1 MRRLRKIIKKI
12 LQSWRKFKRRP
23 YRKSLKEW
31 EVFQDLLG
39 RFETSYET
47 SYDLG
52 NKSHERN
59 MEIILKNLNNRVV
72 LKGEHFSF
80 NQTVGERKLERGF
93 KEGPIVIRGQM
104 TKGLAGGICQVTST
118 LYNAILLSNLKVIER
133 KHHPRIQKYV
143 PAGRDATVYFDLID
157 LVFKN
162 NRKSPIK
169 LKTKIDKVNG
179 IISFEIWGKN
189 IENIN
194 VKINTTKKETKKYI
208 IFKTYRKI
216 YNEGRLIKIEKI
228 SKDKYKKD

>member
-1 MRRLRKIIKKI
+1 MF
-12 LQSWRKFKRRP
+12 QEWRKFQRRP

-31 EVFQDLLG
+31 EVFGDLLG
-39 RFETSYET
+39 RFETSY
-47 SYDLG
+47 DLL

-80 NQTVGERKLERGF
+80 NATVGERTRERGF
-93 KEGPIVIRGQM
+93 KEGPIVVRGKVTQ
-104 TKGLAGGICQVTST
+104 GLAGGICQVTST

-143 PAGRDATVYFDLID
+143 PEGRDSTIYYDIID

-194 VKINTTKKETKKYI
+194 VKINTTKKETKKYS

>member
-1 MRRLRKIIKKI
+1 MKRILKKI
-12 LQSWRKFKRRP
+12 MKEILQEWRKLKRRP

-31 EVFQDLLG
+31 EVFGDLLG
-39 RFETSYET
+39 RFET

-59 MEIILKNLNNRVV
+59 MEIVLKNLNNRVV
-72 LKGEHFSF
+72 LKGEYFSF
-80 NQTVGERKLERGF
+80 NATVGERKIERGF
-93 KEGPIVIRGQM
+93 KEGPIVVRGKVTQ
-104 TKGLAGGICQVTST
+104 GLAGGICQVTST

-133 KHHPRIQKYV
+133 KKHPKAQEYV
-143 PAGRDATVYFDLID
+143 PIGRDATVYFGLID

-179 IISFEIWGKN
+179 IISFEILGRN

-194 VKINTTKKETKKYI
+194 VEIKTTKKETKKYS
-208 IFKTYRKI
+208 IFKTYREI
-216 YNEGRLIKIEKI
+216 YKERRLLKIEKI

>member
-31 EVFQDLLG
+31 EVFGDLLG
-39 RFETSYET
+39 RFETSY
-47 SYDLG
+47 DLL

-80 NQTVGERKLERGF
+80 NATVGERTRERGF
-93 KEGPIVIRGQM
+93 KEGPIVVRGKVTQ
-104 TKGLAGGICQVTST
+104 GLAGGICQVTST

-143 PAGRDATVYFDLID
+143 PEGRDSTIYYDIID

-194 VKINTTKKETKKYI
+194 VKINTTKKETKKYS

>member
-1 MRRLRKIIKKI
+1 MKSIFKKFMKKMF
-12 LQSWRKFKRRP
+12 QEWRKFRRRP

-39 RFETSYET
+39 RFETSY
-47 SYDLG
+47 DIL

-80 NQTVGERKLERGF
+80 NATVGERTRERGF
-93 KEGPIVIRGQM
+93 KEGPIVIRGKVTQ
-104 TKGLAGGICQVTST
+104 GLAGGICQVTST

-143 PAGRDATVYFDLID
+143 PEGRDSTIYYDIID

-169 LKTKIDKVNG
+169 LKTKIDKVKG
-179 IISFEIWGKN
+179 IIVFEIWGRN

-194 VKINTTKKETKKYI
+194 VEIKSKIKERKNNLTVTIYRNIYKEGKLLKK
-208 IFKTYRKI
+208 
-216 YNEGRLIKIEKI
+216 EKI

>member
-1 MRRLRKIIKKI
+1 MKSIFKKFMKKMF
-12 LQSWRKFKRRP
+12 QEWRKFQRRP

-31 EVFQDLLG
+31 EVFGDLLG
-39 RFETSYET
+39 RFET

-80 NQTVGERKLERGF
+80 NATVGERTRERGF
-93 KEGPIVIRGQM
+93 KEGPIVVRGKVTQ
-104 TKGLAGGICQVTST
+104 GLAGGICQVTST

-143 PAGRDATVYFDLID
+143 PEGRDSTIYYDIID

-194 VKINTTKKETKKYI
+194 VKINTTKKETKKYS

>member
-1 MRRLRKIIKKI
+1 MKSIFKKFMKKMF
-12 LQSWRKFKRRP
+12 QEWRKFQRRS

-31 EVFQDLLG
+31 EVFGDLLG
-39 RFETSYET
+39 RFET

-59 MEIILKNLNNRVV
+59 MEIVLKNLNNRVV
-72 LKGEHFSF
+72 LKGEYFSF
-80 NQTVGERKLERGF
+80 NATVGERKIERGF
-93 KEGPIVIRGQM
+93 KEGPIVVRGKVTQ
-104 TKGLAGGICQVTST
+104 GLAGGICQVTST

-133 KHHPRIQKYV
+133 KKHPKAQEYV
-143 PAGRDATVYFDLID
+143 PIGRDATVYFGLID

-162 NRKSPIK
+162 NRKSPIR

-179 IISFEIWGKN
+179 IISFEIWGRN

-194 VKINTTKKETKKYI
+194 VEIKTTKKETKKYI
-208 IFKTYRKI
+208 IFKTYREI
-216 YNEGRLIKIEKI
+216 YKERRLLKIEKI

>member
-1 MRRLRKIIKKI
+1 MKSIFKKFMKKMF
-12 LQSWRKFKRRP
+12 QEWRKFQRRP

-31 EVFQDLLG
+31 EVFGDLLG
-39 RFETSYET
+39 RFETSY
-47 SYDLG
+47 DLL

-80 NQTVGERKLERGF
+80 NATVGERTRERGF
-93 KEGPIVIRGQM
+93 KEGPIVVRGKVTQ
-104 TKGLAGGICQVTST
+104 GLAGGICQVTST

-143 PAGRDATVYFDLID
+143 PEGRDSTIYYDIID

-194 VKINTTKKETKKYI
+194 VKINTTKKETKKYS

>member
-1 MRRLRKIIKKI
+1 MKKI
-12 LQSWRKFKRRP
+12 LKKIMKEILKKWRKFQRRN
-23 YRKSLKEW
+23 YKKSIKEW
-31 EVFQDLLG
+31 ELFEDLLG
-39 RFETSYET
+39 KFETN
-47 SYDLG
+47 YDLG

-104 TKGLAGGICQVTST
+104 TKGLAGGICQVSST
-118 LYNAILLSNLKVIER
+118 LYNAILVSNLKIKER

-143 PAGRDATVYFDLID
+143 PEGRDATVYFDLID

-169 LKTKIDKVNG
+169 LKTKIDKVKG
-179 IISFEIWGKN
+179 IIVFEIWGRN

-194 VKINTTKKETKKYI
+194 VEIKTTKKETKKYS
-208 IFKTYRKI
+208 IFKTYREVYKG
-216 YNEGRLIKIEKI
+216 EKLIKKERI
-228 SKDKYKKD
+228 SKDKYKRV